1 MWQDLRLSFRTLA
14 RTPLFTFMAAGLLA
28 LGIGAAIAVFS
39 IVDGVLLKALPYPDP
54 DRIVTIWEATER
66 SRTIGVSAPNFRDW
80 QQGAASFS
88 ALAAW
93 SGGRATVIGGRE
105 PLVTGVY
112 AVTKDFF
119 AALGVDPAIG
129 RTFSADEARENGTP
143 TVVVS
148 HALWMR
154 ILGARRDLSALSL
167 VVEGR
172 SASVVGVMPE
182 GFVYPPGAE
191 VWYPRESEVDTS
203 GRTAHNLRVIAR
215 LTPGVTLAGAQAE
228 MTLIAR
234 RLEATYG
241 AEHDGTDAS
250 VVPLHERVVGG
261 SRQLLL
267 ILLGGVGIVLLATC
281 ANVANMI
288 VARGTG
294 RRRELAMR
302 QALGAGR
309 ARLVRILLVENA
321 VLGAAGAIA
330 GIAVAAGLVRVLVAA
345 APASIPRLDHV
356 GLDTRTALFALALA
370 LITPLAFGLLPSLQL
385 ARTPLRDA
393 LAEGGRLGTRAG
405 GARTRQGLV
414 ALEIAVALLL
424 VTAAGLL
431 GRSFLQLLE
440 VDPGFEPTDVVTV
453 DTTMPAGKYA
463 DPAASAR
470 LYAAWLDRITQVQG
484 VERAGLVNA
493 PPLSGLDA
501 NGAFM
506 LDGQAWDDIKDN
518 WVAQSAFYRVASDG
532 YFDAM
537 GMSMRRGRGFDER
550 DVAGAEPVAVI
561 NETLAR
567 EHFAGRDPVGQRI
580 RFAGMDR
587 VNPWLT
593 IVGVVGDVRFRDL
606 AVEAQPEVFVNYRQL
621 PMRTRYFITTAVR
634 LQTGVPA
641 EPVLAALREQWRSLD
656 PDVPVELSRMTTLV
670 ERSTAS
676 RRFTLT
682 VVGVF
687 GLTALVL
694 AAMGVFGML
703 SHAVAERS
711 REIGIRM
718 ALGAS
723 RGAVMGLVFRGV
735 AGAMAAGVAGGVLAA
750 LGLTR
755 FLQAFL
761 FGVTALDP
769 RAFGAAVLALTGV
782 AFLAAWH
789 PVSRA
794 SRIDPAVVMREE

>member
-1 MWQDLRLSFRTLA
+1 MLQDLRLSFRTLA
-14 RTPLFTFMAAGLLA
+14 RTPLFTIMAGGLLA
-28 LGIGAAIAVFS
+28 LGVGAAIAVFS
-39 IVDGVLLKALPYPDP
+39 IVDGVLLKALPYPGA
-54 DRIVTIWEATER
+54 DRIVTLWEATER

-80 QQGAASFS
+80 QQGATSFS

-105 PLVTGVY
+105 PVVTGVY
-112 AVTKDFF
+112 GVTKEFF
-119 AALGVDPAIG
+119 AALGVEPAIG
-129 RTFSADEARENGTP
+129 RTFSDDEARENGTP
-143 TVVVS
+143 AVVVS
-148 HALWMR
+148 HALWTR
-154 ILGARRDLSALSL
+154 ILGGQRDLAALSL

-182 GFVYPPGAE
+182 RFVYPPGAE
-191 VWYPRESEVDTS
+191 VWFPRESQADTS
-203 GRTAHNLRVIAR
+203 TRTAHNLRAIAR
-215 LTPGVTLAGAQAE
+215 LKPGVTLAEAQAE

-250 VVPLHERVVGG
+250 VIPLHERVVGG

-309 ARLVRILLVENA
+309 ARLVRLLLVENA
-321 VLGAAGAIA
+321 VLGLAGAL
-330 GIAVAAGLVRVLVAA
+330 GGVAVAAGLVRTLVAA
-345 APASIPRLDHV
+345 APASIPRLEQV
-356 GLDTRTALFALALA
+356 GLDARTSLFALGLA
-370 LITPLAFGLLPSLQL
+370 LVTPLAFGLLPSLQL
-385 ARTPLRDA
+385 SRTPLRDA

-405 GARTRQGLV
+405 AGRTRQGLV
-414 ALEIAVALLL
+414 AVEIAVALLL

-431 GRSFLQLLE
+431 GRSFLQLLQ
-440 VDPGFEPTDVVTV
+440 VHPGFEPTDVVTV
-453 DTTMPAGKYA
+453 DTAIPAGKYA
-463 DPAASAR
+463 DPDASAR
-470 LYAAWLDRITQVQG
+470 LYAAWLDRSAQVQG
-484 VERAGLVNA
+484 VDRAGLVNA

-518 WVAQSAFYRVASDG
+518 WVAQSAFYRVASEG

-537 GMSMRRGRGFDER
+537 GMSVRRGRGFDER
-550 DVAGAEPVAVI
+550 DVPGAEPVALV

-567 EHFAGRDPVGQRI
+567 KHFQGRDPVGQRI

-606 AVEAQPEVFVNYRQL
+606 ALEAQPEVFVNYRQL
-621 PMRTRYFITTAVR
+621 PMRTQYFVTTAVR
-634 LQTGVPA
+634 LMPGASAEAVVP
-641 EPVLAALREQWRSLD
+641 ALREQWRLLD
-656 PDVPVELSRMTTLV
+656 PDVPVEFSRMTTLV
-670 ERSTAS
+670 ERSTAT
-676 RRFTLT
+676 RRFALA

-687 GLTALVL
+687 GIAALVL
-694 AAMGVFGML
+694 AAMGVFGIL
-703 SHAVAERS
+703 SYAVAERS

-723 RGAVMGLVFRGV
+723 RGSVIGLVFRSV
-735 AGAMAAGVAGGVLAA
+735 AGAMAAGIAGGVLVAV
-750 LGLTR
+750 GLTR

-769 RAFGAAVLALTGV
+769 LAFGAAVLALVGV
-782 AFLAAWH
+782 ATVAAWH
-789 PVSRA
+789 PVFRA